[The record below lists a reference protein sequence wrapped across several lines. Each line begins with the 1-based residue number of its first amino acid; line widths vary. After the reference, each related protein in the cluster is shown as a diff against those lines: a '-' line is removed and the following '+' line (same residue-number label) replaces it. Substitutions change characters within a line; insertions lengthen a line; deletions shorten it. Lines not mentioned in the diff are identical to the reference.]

1 MLSEDHVC
9 TTDDRTQFS
18 KLWVISENVSLG
30 MLDTVVTPNASNH
43 LFTFASHVMY
53 FYQHPWNDEQWTGGG
68 MPPTQ
73 SAKGDVVYS
82 KKKLSKHIE
91 NKQQM

>member
-1 MLSEDHVC
+1 
-9 TTDDRTQFS
+9 
-18 KLWVISENVSLG
+18 
-30 MLDTVVTPNASNH
+30 
-43 LFTFASHVMY
+43 MY

-73 SAKGDVVYS
+73 SAKGDIVYS